1 MKRKLKYKHII
12 LAFILINIVLLL
24 TMPLMKPDWLM
35 YMGEM
40 GGPDLVLSFFTLRR
54 FLIDCLL
61 LLVAV
66 MLWLFISLT
75 LEERGIIKAAD
86 RDTEESGTDARPLW
100 KKILS
105 KLF

>member
-24 TMPLMKPDWLM
+24 TMPLMQPDWLM

-40 GGPDLVLSFFTLRR
+40 GGPNLVLSFFTLRR
-54 FLIDCLL
+54 FLINCLL
-61 LLVAV
+61 LLAAV
-66 MLWLFISLT
+66 MLWLFIGLT
-75 LEERGIIKAAD
+75 LEEHGVIEASD
-86 RDTEESGTDARPLW
+86 RDVEDSGTAARPLW